1 MFVSAYRYSYDFGVV
16 LGQGKRFS
24 VQTSNR
30 SVRKNSRI
38 KCFVGKTNY
47 PHNRIER

>member
-1 MFVSAYRYSYDFGVV
+1 MFVRAYRCSYDFGA
-16 LGQGKRFS
+16 GETFFRPDNP
-24 VQTSNR
+24 NR

-38 KCFVGKTNY
+38 KCFVGKANY